1 MQLEQKVMAEMKE
14 AMKTKNEAALRALR
28 GIKAEIIKAKT
39 EPGAN
44 GTVDEAGE
52 MKLLQKMM
60 KQRKDSYDIFIQQN
74 RAELAEKEKEE
85 MDVIARFIPAQLTE
99 EEISAIIKRII
110 SETGASSAADMGKVM
125 GVATKE
131 MAGRADGK
139 LISQLVKSLLG

>member
-44 GTVDEAGE
+44 GAVDEAGE

-85 MDVIARFIPAQLTE
+85 MDVIARFLPAQLTE

-110 SETGASSAADMGKVM
+110 SEAGASSAADMGKVM

>member
-28 GIKAEIIKAKT
+28 GIKAEIIKTKT

-44 GTVDEAGE
+44 GAVDEAGE

-85 MDVIARFIPAQLTE
+85 MDVIARFLPAQLTE